1 MLLTVDQC
9 LKIFVLFVD
18 FLCFVF
24 VFFHLN
30 FHFLSKFIYVL
41 FCLCLCFV
49 FIFHLNFHFLSKFIY
64 VLFSFHSKI
73 CLCVLFG
80 ESLEVSP
87 RGSSLTFPPH
97 ILYSLSVHNVGAQG
111 GWVPLGGFLT
121 IVKQHKPLVF
131 RGLSEFHPIFFHSLP
146 PPIS

>member
-1 MLLTVDQC
+1 M
-9 LKIFVLFVD
+9 F
-18 FLCFVF
+18 
-24 VFFHLN
+24 
-30 FHFLSKFIYVL
+30 
-41 FCLCLCFV
+41 CFV
-49 FIFHLNFHFLSKFIY
+49 FIINFHFLSKFIY

-73 CLCVLFG
+73 CICVLFG

-111 GWVPLGGFLT
+111 RWVPLGGSLM

-131 RGLSEFHPIFFHSLP
+131 RGLSLFQPPIFVSNIITLLLSSFSLSQIETSQSPRNLKCHRTTYCIDLHSDRKAC
-146 PPIS
+146 

>member
-1 MLLTVDQC
+1 MWNNIWGAIKRHFLFV
-9 LKIFVLFVD
+9 FVLF
-18 FLCFVF
+18 FCFVSVQLF
-24 VFFHLN
+24 VF
-30 FHFLSKFIYVL
+30 
-41 FCLCLCFV
+41 CFV
-49 FIFHLNFHFLSKFIY
+49 FIINFHFLSKFIY

-73 CLCVLFG
+73 CICVLFG
-80 ESLEVSP
+80 KSLEVSP

-131 RGLSEFHPIFFHSLP
+131 RGLSLFQPHIFFLFLTLFLFSLP
-146 PPIS
+146 MSQIKKSKLHAN